1 MNLLIAIMGDTFSR
15 VNEATLQSQLKEQAQ
30 LMSENEA
37 FFNRDYYFS
46 NKKYIILVDQE
57 KTSSAAG
64 EWLGQTDAIKQCFDE
79 KTNQV
84 QDRLKDLEV
93 SIREDIQS
101 LKVQLLGVIQDM
113 KAKADM
119 VLSVLEVHQ

>member
-1 MNLLIAIMGDTFSR
+1 MCLLIGIILMNLLIAIMGDTFSR

-79 KTNQV
+79 KTN
-84 QDRLKDLEV
+84 
-93 SIREDIQS
+93 
-101 LKVQLLGVIQDM
+101 
-113 KAKADM
+113 
-119 VLSVLEVHQ
+119 